1 VKEQKLKIHL
11 FSLRKLPIGSGM
23 ILLFFFFTAAFAP
36 ILAPHDPIRQNL
48 TRALLPP
55 AWEKGG
61 TEEHPLGTDNMG
73 RDVLSRLI
81 YGSRVSITV
90 GVFSVLLGLVFG
102 ASMGLIAGFFGG
114 RVETVIMRLADMQ
127 LAVPFIMLAITII
140 GALGPSLLN
149 VIVVLAVG
157 TWPNYARM
165 VRGEVLSVKQNDY
178 VELARIVGCRTG
190 RILLVHI
197 LPNVVNSLIVLA
209 TLNFGMMIIFEG
221 GLSFLGVGV
230 QPPTP
235 SWGNMLA
242 DGRAYITVAW
252 HLATFPGIAIML
264 VVLGTNLFGDW
275 LRDILDPKR
284 KQAMSS

>member
-1 VKEQKLKIHL
+1 MEENETRVKTFKL
-11 FSLRKLPIGSGM
+11 SKLPIVSC
-23 ILLFFFFTAAFAP
+23 IILLLFFLTAIFSP
-36 ILAPHDPIRQNL
+36 ILAPHDPIRQDL
-48 TRALLPP
+48 TKALLPP
-55 AWEKGG
+55 AWEERG
-61 TEEHPLGTDNMG
+61 TVVHLLGTDNMG

-81 YGSRVSITV
+81 YGSRISLTV

-102 ASMGLIAGFFGG
+102 ASMGLVAGFFGG
-114 RVETVIMRLADMQ
+114 RVETVLMRLTDMQ

-165 VRGEVLSVKQNDY
+165 VRGEVLSVKQNDF
-178 VELARIVGCRTG
+178 VELARVVGCRTG

-252 HLATFPGIAIML
+252 HLATFPGMAIML

-284 KQAMSS
+284 KQAMSR